1 MADSGTDGMDR
12 RQAMLRLL
20 RLAGI
25 GAGTAAAAAWLTQHN
40 KRPADELVVN
50 AKRNHTVA
58 VSSDLPQ
65 LVVIAGGEPEQL
77 VRRALQEL
85 GGIRR
90 FISPS
95 DVVIVKP
102 NIAWDR
108 TPEQAANTNPQVV
121 AELVRQCW
129 DAGAKKVIV
138 TDVSCND
145 PRRCFQRSGIAE
157 AARKEGAE
165 VLLPESSKFKQVDLA
180 GDVLQNWPV
189 FQPFLEADKIINVP
203 IAKHHS
209 LTGVTLGMKNWYGI
223 LGGQRQQLH
232 QHIHESL
239 VDLADFIRPTFTLVD
254 SYRVLLR
261 NGPTG
266 GNLEDVLLK
275 KTVVAGTDPVALDA
289 YVAKAYWKLDAATMP
304 YLKIASG
311 RNLGTPDFEKL
322 LMDHKSFLTFQGT
335 PQNTPS
341 NISELQ
347 VQRLRHPNSMP
358 CCCDVHF
365 PTSAGLGARPAR
377 PNCGAFGRS

>member
-1 MADSGTDGMDR
+1 MAGSGTDGMDR

-25 GAGTAAAAAWLTQHN
+25 GAGTAAAAAWLSQRS
-40 KRPADELVVN
+40 KRPTDELVVN
-50 AKRNHTVA
+50 AKRNHA
-58 VSSDLPQ
+58 VPASPDLPQ
-65 LVVIAGGEPEQL
+65 LAVITGGEPEQL

-90 FISPS
+90 FISRS

-157 AARKEGAE
+157 AARQEGAE
-165 VLLPESSKFKQVDLA
+165 VLLPEPSRFKDVDLA
-180 GDVLQNWPV
+180 GDVLQRWPV

-239 VDLADFIRPTFTLVD
+239 VDLADFIRPTLTLVD

-275 KTVVAGTDPVALDA
+275 KTLVAGTDPVALDA
-289 YVAKAYWKLDAATMP
+289 YVAKAYWNLDAAAMP
-304 YLKIASG
+304 YLKMASL

-322 LMDHKSFLTFQGT
+322 HV
-335 PQNTPS
+335 
-341 NISELQ
+341 Q
-347 VQRLRHPNSMP
+347 VVNLS
-358 CCCDVHF
+358 
-365 PTSAGLGARPAR
+365 
-377 PNCGAFGRS
+377 